1 MALFQLI
8 YMSSLITDEPEI
20 VSAILE
26 SSVRNNQ
33 RRDVTGMMLCA
44 DGNVMQVLEGEQEAV
59 LETFQSIQSDARHRG
74 IFLLIEG
81 EIAARNF
88 VSWSMGFR
96 RISKADL
103 EKFPVAAQVFRASQE
118 EVSLRVQPSEA
129 LIILKSFA
137 EDIAGCRRPALS

>member
-1 MALFQLI
+1 MALFQMI

-59 LETFQSIQSDARHRG
+59 LETFQSIQSDTRHHG

-103 EKFPVAAQVFRASQE
+103 EKFPFAAQVFKASQE

-137 EDIAGCRRPALS
+137 EDSLDVDGLH